1 MKRLFC
7 FLVFAALICVSAQGR
22 AVFFAN
28 TIVEFKTGQ
37 EPEIVDGLMHY
48 QQDVL
53 WTWQDGG
60 DIINLHEAQETD
72 FMWEAITTGDLQIAE
87 GRYQRKV
94 DDTHFILNG
103 SDIYFTGTSGT
114 ITVTATNPDFYGVPY
129 TCTYTILYHMG
140 INSTKWDFN
149 SKHYSFKG
157 NWGGEQT
164 YMNATNAPVFH
175 KVNDGLSGDMGS
187 VIDEGA
193 GLIVS
198 ASDGNFGGND
208 PEGDTPD
215 ENRYVIL
222 GQGGTITIPASIFS
236 SYTNKPRVRIKMD
249 RWGGNECYLTITNGE
264 DALGTQ
270 IKGTGAYQIGGSS
283 WWGEKKDYN
292 YRGEYHFIVHNRNN
306 PFTIKVEN
314 NQNQC
319 LKILSIEVYDSDEI
333 MTENSMLGDNY
344 QLGNVEGGEAK
355 TGTYYLHYRGRDEH
369 TTINPSSISTT
380 GTVTCNMN
388 NLTTGGNHNLIQH
401 TYTSNVG
408 EFGTFRFRI
417 DCWTQDRT
425 NSGTRY
431 CTDYA
436 WRTNSVGYM
445 QKRSYPY
452 TWDFTDVKPY
462 ASDGMT
468 KEAQYTA
475 SASDVKSNSVEY
487 NPVARCL
494 WKKNGDN
501 YELQLAADAGHNVHY
516 CGDTQLWY
524 GDQIIPELQYLAF
537 TPVNYDAVYDGALT
551 ITSEGLKFDQN
562 IRDWWLW
569 RIMIPSVPTNG
580 VIYVRAKE
588 IRDDSFCNVGYY
600 YGNATNKTNK
610 DLFNANADGTTNV
623 ARKFA
628 TSDGDVIYV
637 VPAPASE
644 TNVTLFFTGVIV
656 KKISVSTDFKTVNK
670 LGWATE
676 SRERVI
682 DQELTS
688 YFTNHEFKTY
698 IVTGADN
705 TNKTVTLQ
713 EVNTQ
718 DKVMKKTS
726 VEGGQEAYVIRN
738 MTLDKTDSS
747 EPGRV
752 KVLAGG
758 FHLFVPDMH
767 DYVEENENNETNGNV
782 KDLQDMSSSLLKAQ
796 LGQGT
801 VSQKG
806 EGSNVYNYVL
816 TTETASVDA
825 NGNENPR
832 NSLDYVGFFRV
843 QKNGVTSNGHQGY
856 LPITVS
862 GSTNAKY
869 SIVFDNDWTVETPT
883 GIVTPASNESINGKT
898 IYYNLNGQRLNGQPS
913 KGGIYIVNGKK
924 VILK

>member
-7 FLVFAALICVSAQGR
+7 FLVFAAMICVNAQGR

-37 EPEIVDGLMHY
+37 EPEIVDGLKHY

-53 WTWQDGG
+53 WTWVDGG
-60 DIINLHEAQETD
+60 DIINLKDKETD
-72 FMWEAITTGDLQIAE
+72 FMWEATTTGDMQIAE

-114 ITVTATNPDFYGVPY
+114 ITVTATNPDFDGVPY
-129 TCTYTILYHMG
+129 SCTYTILYHTG

-164 YMNATNAPVFH
+164 YMNATNAPVFQ
-175 KVNDGLSGDMGS
+175 KVNDGLYGDMGN

-193 GLIVS
+193 GLIVN

-208 PEGDTPD
+208 PEGDTPNV
-215 ENRYVIL
+215 NRYVIL

-236 SYTNKPRVRIKMD
+236 GYTNKPRVRIKMD

-270 IKGTGAYQIGGSS
+270 IQGTGAYQIGGSS

-292 YRGEYHFIVHNRNN
+292 YRGEYHFIVHNRNKD
-306 PFTIKVEN
+306 FTIKVET
-314 NQNQC
+314 NQSQC

-344 QLGNVEGGEAK
+344 QLGNMEGGTAK

-380 GTVTCNMN
+380 GTVTCDMS
-388 NLTTGGNHNLIQH
+388 NLTTGENYNLIQH

-425 NSGTRY
+425 NSGKRY

-452 TWDFTDVKPY
+452 TWDFTDVKLY
-462 ASDGMT
+462 ASDGMA

-475 SASDVKSNSVEY
+475 SNVKSNSVNY

-494 WKKNGDN
+494 WKENGSN

-551 ITSEGLKFDQN
+551 ITDEGLKFNQD

-588 IRDDSFCNVGYY
+588 IRDDSFCNVGYC

-610 DLFNANADGTTNV
+610 SLFDANADGTTNV

-637 VPAPASE
+637 VPAPSSE

-656 KKISVSTDFKTVNK
+656 KKISVSTDFKTVND
-670 LGWATE
+670 LGYASE
-676 SRERVI
+676 SRDHEI
-682 DQELTS
+682 DPELMG
-688 YFTNHEFKTY
+688 YM
-698 IVTGADN
+698 TGTGLKAY
-705 TNKTVTLQ
+705 TV
-713 EVNTQ
+713 
-718 DKVMKKTS
+718 TS
-726 VEGGQEAYVIRN
+726 VEYGDKAGSIPSITLSAVPQGNVIGAATTGDQNAYIIYN
-738 MTLDKTDSS
+738 TDAAVNDSK
-747 EPGRV
+747 
-752 KVLAGG
+752 KVNAINKG

-767 DYVEENENNETNGNV
+767 DKSEANEKKSVLVRGN
-782 KDLQDMSSSLLKAQ
+782 SLKSWLKAGSIPQTDGKYTNYLMNSKGYNEITGEQVEGEEAFYRASNKASLGDNKAYLQ
-796 LGQGT
+796 L
-801 VSQKG
+801 
-806 EGSNVYNYVL
+806 L
-816 TTETASVDA
+816 TEKVKPNNGKPATAKMA
-825 NGNENPR
+825 
-832 NSLDYVGFFRV
+832 
-843 QKNGVTSNGHQGY
+843 
-856 LPITVS
+856 
-862 GSTNAKY
+862 
-869 SIVFDNDWTVETPT
+869 IVFVDEESGTQTTSIDGVDSREDILGDNDYYTLS
-883 GIVTPASNESINGKT
+883 GIKVNAPA
-898 IYYNLNGQRLNGQPS
+898 
-913 KGGIYIVNGKK
+913 KGGIYIKNGKK
-924 VILK
+924 VIVK

>member
-1 MKRLFC
+1 MKRLFTL
-7 FLVFAALICVSAQGR
+7 LVFAAILSINAQGR

-37 EPEIVDGLMHY
+37 EPEIVDGFKHY

-53 WTWQDGG
+53 WTWSDG
-60 DIINLHEAQETD
+60 DNIINLHDAQETD
-72 FMWEAITTGDLQIAE
+72 FMWEAITTGDMQIAE

-94 DDTHFILNG
+94 DNTHFILNG
-103 SDIYFTGTSGT
+103 SHIYFTGTSGT
-114 ITVTATNPDFYGVPY
+114 ITVTATNPDFDGVPY

-149 SKHYSFKG
+149 SKQYTLRGSWNG
-157 NWGGEQT
+157 NEER
-164 YMNATNAPVFH
+164 YMGAQNAPVFH
-175 KVNDGLSGDMGS
+175 RVNGGLHGDDMGN
-187 VIDEGA
+187 VIAEGS

-198 ASDGNFGGND
+198 ADNKYFGGNN
-208 PEGDTPD
+208 PSGSTPD

-236 SYTNKPRVRIKMD
+236 GYYNKPRVRIKMD
-249 RWGGNECYLTITNGE
+249 RWGGSECYLTITNGE

-270 IKGTGAYQIGGSS
+270 IQGTGAYQIGGSS
-283 WWGEKKDYN
+283 WWGDKNDYN
-292 YRGEYHFIVHNRNN
+292 YRGEYHFIVHDKNN
-306 PFTIKVEN
+306 DFTIKVEE
-314 NQNQC
+314 NQTQC

-344 QLGNVEGGEAK
+344 QLGNMEGGTAK

-380 GTVTCNMN
+380 GTVTCDMS
-388 NLTTGGNHNLIQH
+388 NLTTGGNHDLIQH

-425 NSGTRY
+425 NSGKRY

-452 TWDFTDVKPY
+452 TWDFTDVKLY
-462 ASDGMT
+462 ASDGMA
-468 KEAQYTA
+468 KEALYTA
-475 SASDVKSNSVEY
+475 SASNIKSNNVDY

-494 WKKNGDN
+494 WKENGGD

-537 TPVNYDAVYDGALT
+537 TPVNFDAVYDGALT
-551 ITSEGLKFDQN
+551 ITSEGLKFNQD

-569 RIMIPSVPTNG
+569 RIMIPSVPTTG

-610 DLFNANADGTTNV
+610 SLFNANADGTTNV

-637 VPAPASE
+637 VPAPSSE

-656 KKISVSTDFKTVNK
+656 KKISVSTDFKTVND
-670 LGWATE
+670 LGYASE
-676 SRERVI
+676 SRDHEI
-682 DQELTS
+682 DPELMG
-688 YFTNHEFKTY
+688 YM
-698 IVTGADN
+698 TGTGLKAY
-705 TNKTVTLQ
+705 TV
-713 EVNTQ
+713 
-718 DKVMKKTS
+718 TS
-726 VEGGQEAYVIRN
+726 VEYGDKPGSIPSITLSEVPQANVIGAATTGDHNAYIIYN
-738 MTLDKTDSS
+738 TDAAVNESK
-747 EPGRV
+747 
-752 KVLAGG
+752 KVNAINKG

-767 DYVEENENNETNGNV
+767 DKSEANDKKSKLDVSGNSLKSWLTAGTIPQTDGEYTNYLMNSKGYNEVTGQVVEGEEAFYRASNKATLGANKAYLQLLTEKVRSKDGKPATSKMAIVFVDEENGSETTAIDGVN
-782 KDLQDMSSSLLKAQ
+782 STE
-796 LGQGT
+796 T
-801 VSQKG
+801 VS
-806 EGSNVYNYVL
+806 SDNTYY
-816 TTETASVDA
+816 TIS
-825 NGNENPR
+825 
-832 NSLDYVGFFRV
+832 
-843 QKNGVTSNGHQGY
+843 GV
-856 LPITVS
+856 
-862 GSTNAKY
+862 K
-869 SIVFDNDWTVETPT
+869 VERPT
-883 GIVTPASNESINGKT
+883 KS
-898 IYYNLNGQRLNGQPS
+898 
-913 KGGIYIVNGKK
+913 GIYIKNGKK
-924 VILK
+924 IVIK